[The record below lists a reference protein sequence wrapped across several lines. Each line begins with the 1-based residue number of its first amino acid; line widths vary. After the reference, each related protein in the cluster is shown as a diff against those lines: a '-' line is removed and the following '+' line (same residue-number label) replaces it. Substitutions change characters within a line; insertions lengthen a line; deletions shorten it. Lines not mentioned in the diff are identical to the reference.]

1 MQIGDWK
8 TAASY
13 LFGIVAL
20 GCLAAGIVSEVLDK
34 DLGFYGVEGA
44 NIEYWFYIAI
54 AVFVGAAWLAILRL
68 RSQRKVKT
76 IPPESEESE

>member
-13 LFGIVAL
+13 LFGIMAL
-20 GCLAAGIVSEVLDK
+20 GCLAAGIVSEVIYEVK
-34 DLGFYGVEGA
+34 VPVEKL
-44 NIEYWFYIAI
+44 ELVSDSWYLIAI

-68 RSQRKVKT
+68 RSPRKVRF

>member
-1 MQIGDWK
+1 MGDWK

-20 GCLAAGIVSEVLDK
+20 GCLAAGIVSEVQNE
-34 DLGFYGVEGA
+34 DLGLLIGSWYL
-44 NIEYWFYIAI
+44 IAI

-68 RSQRKVKT
+68 RSPRKVRF

>member
-20 GCLAAGIVSEVLDK
+20 GCLAAGIVSEVQNE
-34 DLGFYGVEGA
+34 DLGLLIDSWYL
-44 NIEYWFYIAI
+44 IAI

-68 RSQRKVKT
+68 RSPRKVRT

>member
-1 MQIGDWK
+1 MQIGDWR

-20 GCLAAGIVSEVLDK
+20 GCLAAGIVSEVQNE
-34 DLGFYGVEGA
+34 DLGLLIDSWYL
-44 NIEYWFYIAI
+44 IAI

-68 RSQRKVKT
+68 RSPRKVRT